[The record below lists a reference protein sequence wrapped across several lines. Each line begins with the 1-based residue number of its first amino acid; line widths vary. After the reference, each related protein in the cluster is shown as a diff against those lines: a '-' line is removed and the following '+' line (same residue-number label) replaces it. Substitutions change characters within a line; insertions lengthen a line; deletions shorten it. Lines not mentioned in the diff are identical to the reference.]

1 MFADESGD
9 FGCRRAPGVSR
20 YFILTTVT
28 LADCTVGDSLLALRR
43 RLAWEGHGL
52 NSDLHATTETQA
64 VRDEVFAL
72 LRGADIRVDATLL
85 DKPKLDPKYYGDDS
99 RVYGLVW
106 SLHMRRLASALLA
119 PGDELLV
126 VSAAIGTKQTRKR
139 FYEAVT
145 AEVARA
151 APTVEARTAH
161 WSASSDPCLQV
172 AVLLRVGHP
181 APLGAHLGRS
191 TGCAIARTDRRQD
204 PERDR
209 RVRPERGHP
218 LLTGV

>member
-9 FGCRRAPGVSR
+9 FGCRRATGVSR

-28 LADCTVGDSLLALRR
+28 LADCDVGDALLALRR
-43 RLAWEGHGL
+43 RLAWEGYGL

-85 DKPKLDPKYYGDDS
+85 DKPKLDPKYHGQDS
-99 RVYGLVW
+99 RIYGLVW
-106 SLHMRRLASALLA
+106 SLHMRRLAGALTA

-151 APTVEARTAH
+151 APAVQARTAH
-161 WSASSDPCLQV
+161 WASLSDPCLQV
-172 AVLLRVGHP
+172 ADYCGWAIQRRWEHTWAGQPDTRSHVLI
-181 APLGAHLGRS
+181 ADKIRS
-191 TGCAIARTDRRQD
+191 EVNVFARNT
-204 PERDR
+204 
-209 RVRPERGHP
+209 VTHY
-218 LLTGV
+218 